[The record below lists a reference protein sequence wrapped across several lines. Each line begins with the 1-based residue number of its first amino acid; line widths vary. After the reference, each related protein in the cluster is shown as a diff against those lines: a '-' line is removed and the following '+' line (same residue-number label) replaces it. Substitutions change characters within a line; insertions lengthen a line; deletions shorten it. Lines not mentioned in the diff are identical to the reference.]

1 MNMGSLGGINCPKWL
16 IGVRNGALHAT
27 VKAVGL
33 PYDLKAVCEV
43 FNGDGC
49 IENPWPPIAGE
60 FSRRIGRMGSFAGVR
75 TSILISGN

>member
-16 IGVRNGALHAT
+16 IGVRNGVLHAT

-33 PYDLKAVCEV
+33 SYDLKAVCEV
-43 FNGDGC
+43 FNGDGG
-49 IENPWPPIAGE
+49 IEKPWPPIA
-60 FSRRIGRMGSFAGVR
+60 RMGSFAGVR